1 MGPVQVTLFLFCFCW
16 SRAVEKMIRIWENK
30 DCGDGVCWWLEAG
43 RCLIADRALN
53 LERAMDG
60 QF

>member
-1 MGPVQVTLFLFCFCW
+1 
-16 SRAVEKMIRIWENK
+16 MIRIWENK